1 MPISSSHLE
10 LFSGFKGK
18 IDTLDDSVRFWAPA
32 TWLKWIPQ
40 AIVSLLAHALYVGV
54 LA

>member
-18 IDTLDDSVRFWAPA
+18 IDTLDDSVRFG
-32 TWLKWIPQ
+32 
-40 AIVSLLAHALYVGV
+40 LLPLGLSEFRKLLY
-54 LA
+54 LF